1 MGSPGEL
8 VAGIEVRLLYI
19 LTVYLLCSMSFYQLR
34 TVHFQ
39 VSLLLYGWQIC

>member
-8 VAGIEVRLLYI
+8 VAGVEVRLLYI

-34 TVHFQ
+34 TVHLQ
-39 VSLLLYGWQIC
+39 VPLLYRGQIC